1 MGVETPNFTRASF
14 FKFYGEIVKRTFS
27 AIMFFAL
34 AVALLQGAPANAQ
47 SATTSIFQVVPTPDQ
62 NTINNQLFAAAASS
76 PNDIWAVGHTVI
88 HFDGNEWSTVPAPG
102 INGDFSNELLGVV
115 DISPTLAWAVGNLGQ
130 VGNQL
135 MPPQQVIE
143 QWNGTKWTIFPGP
156 KFPPDSQAIVQS
168 ITSTSAN
175 DIWAVGNFS
184 FKKKGFQLFE
194 HFNGT
199 AWTAE
204 VVPQTNIQEPLSVS
218 ADAPTDA
225 WAVGQQSGDPIKT
238 FATHWNGTNWTSVE
252 TPNVG
257 TGNGHLNAV
266 LSLSPNN
273 VWAVGLSTP
282 TGTQQSATLTL
293 IEHFDGKV
301 WSVVPSPNVGPNS
314 DFQSNQLLGLTANSP
329 DDIWAGGSYLS
340 TDGLQTLT
348 LVLHWD
354 GTSWTIVPS
363 PDPTKG
369 FLTDVLTSGV
379 VPSPGNVWIFGTA
392 EEGRGIGFG
401 TLALHTTRGA
411 DSSF

>member
-1 MGVETPNFTRASF
+1 LANPNFTQALF
-14 FKFYGEIVKRTFS
+14 QGGIVRRTFI
-27 AIMFFAL
+27 AVIFFGM
-34 AVALLQGAPANAQ
+34 AVALLQGAPADAQ
-47 SATTSIFQVVPTPDQ
+47 SATTSIFQVVPTPNQ
-62 NTINNQLFAAAASS
+62 NTVNNQLFAAAASS

-88 HFDGNEWSTVPAPG
+88 HFDGNEWSTIPAPG
-102 INGDFSNELLGVV
+102 IDGSLSNDLLGIV
-115 DISPTLAWAVGNLGQ
+115 DISPTLAWAVGNEAPG
-130 VGNQL
+130 VSV
-135 MPPQQVIE
+135 PQQVIQ
-143 QWNGTKWTIFPGP
+143 QWNGTKWSIFPGP
-156 KFPPDSQAIVQS
+156 KFPPNSQAILS
-168 ITSTSAN
+168 AITATSAN
-175 DIWAVGNFS
+175 DIWAVGEFGEGQ
-184 FKKKGFQLFE
+184 FAFELFE

-199 AWTAE
+199 AWTAQ
-204 VVPQTNIQEPLSVS
+204 VIQAKNGQEMFGVS
-218 ADAPTDA
+218 ADAPNDA

-257 TGNGHLNAV
+257 TGNNHLNGV
-266 LSLSPNN
+266 LALAPNN

-282 TGTQQSATLTL
+282 TGAQQSATLTL
-293 IEHFDGKV
+293 IEHFDGTG

-329 DDIWAGGSYLS
+329 DDIWAFGSHLS
-340 TDGLQTLT
+340 PDGLHTLT

-369 FLTDVLTSGV
+369 FLDDVLNAGV

-392 EEGRGIGFG
+392 EEGVGIGFG
-401 TLALHTTRGA
+401 TLALHTTKGA

>member
-1 MGVETPNFTRASF
+1 LANPNFTQALF
-14 FKFYGEIVKRTFS
+14 QGGIVRRTFI
-27 AIMFFAL
+27 AVIFFGM

-47 SATTSIFQVVPTPDQ
+47 SATTSIFQVVPTPNQ
-62 NTINNQLFAAAASS
+62 NTVNNQLFAAAASS

-88 HFDGNEWSTVPAPG
+88 HFDGNEWSTIPAPG
-102 INGDFSNELLGVV
+102 IDGSLSNDLLGIV
-115 DISPTLAWAVGNLGQ
+115 DISPTLAWAVGNEAPG
-130 VGNQL
+130 VSV
-135 MPPQQVIE
+135 PQQVIQ
-143 QWNGTKWTIFPGP
+143 QWNGTKWSIFPGP
-156 KFPPDSQAIVQS
+156 KFPPNSQAILS
-168 ITSTSAN
+168 AITATSAN
-175 DIWAVGNFS
+175 DIWAVGEFGEGQ
-184 FKKKGFQLFE
+184 FAFELFE

-199 AWTAE
+199 AWTAQ
-204 VVPQTNIQEPLSVS
+204 VIQAKNGQEMFGVS
-218 ADAPTDA
+218 ADAPNDA

-238 FATHWNGTNWTSVE
+238 FATHWNGTNWTSVG

-257 TGNGHLNAV
+257 TGNNHLNGV
-266 LSLSPNN
+266 LALAPNN

-282 TGTQQSATLTL
+282 TGAQQSATLTL
-293 IEHFDGKV
+293 IEHFDGTG

-329 DDIWAGGSYLS
+329 DDIWAFGSHLS
-340 TDGLQTLT
+340 PDGLHTLT

-369 FLTDVLTSGV
+369 FLDDVLNAGV

-392 EEGRGIGFG
+392 EEGVGIGFG
-401 TLALHTTRGA
+401 TLALHTTKGA

>member
-1 MGVETPNFTRASF
+1 
-14 FKFYGEIVKRTFS
+14 VKRTFS
-27 AIMFFAL
+27 AIMLFGLVA
-34 AVALLQGAPANAQ
+34 ALLQGTPANAQ
-47 SATTSIFQVVPTPDQ
+47 STTASIFQVVPTPNQ
-62 NTINNQLFAAAASS
+62 NGFNNELFAAAASS
-76 PNDIWAVGHTVI
+76 PNDIWAVGHTLI
-88 HFDGNEWSTVPAPG
+88 HFDGTEWSTIPAPG
-102 INGDFSNELLGVV
+102 INGDLSNDLLGIV

-130 VGNQL
+130 LGNQM

-143 QWNGTKWTIFPGP
+143 QWNGTKWSVFPGP
-156 KFPPDSQAIVQS
+156 KFPPNSQAILSS
-168 ITSTSAN
+168 ITATSAN
-175 DIWAVGNFS
+175 DIWAVGEFGEGQ
-184 FKKKGFQLFE
+184 FAFELFE

-199 AWTAE
+199 AWTAN
-204 VVPQTNIQEPLSVS
+204 VIQVKNGQEMFGVS
-218 ADAPTDA
+218 ADAPNDA

-238 FATHWNGTNWTSVE
+238 FATHWNGTNWTSVK

-266 LSLSPNN
+266 LALAPNN

-282 TGTQQSATLTL
+282 TGTKQSATRTL
-293 IEHFDGKV
+293 IEHFDGTS

-329 DDIWAGGSYLS
+329 DDIWAFGSFLS
-340 TDGLQTLT
+340 TDGMQTMT

-354 GTSWTIVPS
+354 GTTWTIVPS

-369 FLTDVLTSGV
+369 FLDDLLFAGV

-392 EEGRGIGFG
+392 EEGQGIGFG
-401 TLALHTTRGA
+401 TLAIHTTTGA